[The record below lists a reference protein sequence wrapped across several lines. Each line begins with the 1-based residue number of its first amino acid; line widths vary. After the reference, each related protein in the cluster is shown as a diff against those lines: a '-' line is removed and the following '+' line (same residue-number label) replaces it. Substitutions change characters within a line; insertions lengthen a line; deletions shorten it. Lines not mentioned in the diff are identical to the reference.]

1 MGGPREVAEGRD
13 QPEEAA
19 NEEPA
24 ERQGR
29 REDSSSG
36 CPGETGCRAG
46 KVSWGPT
53 RTLALATEMAL
64 PHPVQLSKAGEQSG
78 GSGP

>member
-29 REDSSSG
+29 QEDSSSG
-36 CPGETGCRAG
+36 CPGAQKLG
-46 KVSWGPT
+46 V
-53 RTLALATEMAL
+53 
-64 PHPVQLSKAGEQSG
+64 VQGR
-78 GSGP
+78 